1 VARRLQLSVLLL
13 PALLLVGVRLWAQGG
28 EVPSPPSPS
37 SRDYAPGFLA
47 EVEYRGLLSAQVG
60 SGALV
65 TLESGVERVALAD
78 DKMARIQ
85 VISPHEVLLTGLVPG
100 RTTLHIWLDD
110 GRRVRYSFQVVRDL
124 DLVRRAIKD
133 LDPRIEVE
141 ASTDGTSIMLQGL
154 APDEATSREAKRR
167 AEAILASS
175 AGGNASVLN
184 LIRYPGSVSTIDEL
198 LEETLASVDPRI
210 QVRRIQVGP
219 EPNTASDTF
228 VLEGRVRTVQ
238 DLVRAVMLAERQLGG
253 TGTAVRALDDQRV
266 SADRFRGA
274 GGSGGFSD
282 GGGGRNGQGLGGS
295 DPRSSSLSSQLARG
309 LVVTSESGRVISLME
324 VDSIPQVL
332 VGIRV
337 LEVDRGKARRV
348 GFNFSLETDNLKIGS
363 FTIPGSNSKATIDQ
377 AVSDGVINSGANIVG
392 AFVDQTAQIL
402 AAVDFMTEKNLARSV
417 AEPNIVTLSG
427 ELASILVGGEVPIPT
442 TSANQVSTFS
452 GVFFQDFG
460 VRLDIRPTVTGGDLI
475 AMEVAPSIV
484 RVAPGLAVGGV
495 PGFQVQSVT
504 TTARVRAGQSMLIGG
519 LLSFEDG
526 IEQKRVPGLGAL
538 PLFRWK
544 RNTRQERELL
554 FLITPRLVDTEP
566 VAQEEPVVTPPD
578 ASTLGLPEL
587 DWPRASR
594 RFSAAEPGTVR
605 PDGAPSHF
613 VREEYRGY
621 APPPESAPVTF
632 PVDSE
637 GGYYPQDYPEDDTGD
652 QGYVEYAEPDAE
664 PAPDSQPMT
673 EPSTPAQMVV
683 IANPCLRMRPE
694 PGPWSEPV
702 DCIEQFTRVDVL
714 ENRGEWVRVRL
725 LDGREGWMAGSYL
738 APVQDDAAAPG
749 AVPAPGRAEPADDA
763 VAAQIAQAEAGQTRL
778 EDQLSR
784 IRSELARIR
793 TASGS
798 GGGSQQ
804 H

>member
-1 VARRLQLSVLLL
+1 
-13 PALLLVGVRLWAQGG
+13 
-28 EVPSPPSPS
+28 
-37 SRDYAPGFLA
+37 
-47 EVEYRGLLSAQVG
+47 
-60 SGALV
+60 
-65 TLESGVERVALAD
+65 
-78 DKMARIQ
+78 
-85 VISPHEVLLTGLVPG
+85 
-100 RTTLHIWLDD
+100 
-110 GRRVRYSFQVVRDL
+110 
-124 DLVRRAIKD
+124 
-133 LDPRIEVE
+133 
-141 ASTDGTSIMLQGL
+141 
-154 APDEATSREAKRR
+154 
-167 AEAILASS
+167 
-175 AGGNASVLN
+175 
-184 LIRYPGSVSTIDEL
+184 
-198 LEETLASVDPRI
+198 
-210 QVRRIQVGP
+210 
-219 EPNTASDTF
+219 
-228 VLEGRVRTVQ
+228 
-238 DLVRAVMLAERQLGG
+238 
-253 TGTAVRALDDQRV
+253 
-266 SADRFRGA
+266 
-274 GGSGGFSD
+274 
-282 GGGGRNGQGLGGS
+282 
-295 DPRSSSLSSQLARG
+295 
-309 LVVTSESGRVISLME
+309 
-324 VDSIPQVL
+324 
-332 VGIRV
+332 
-337 LEVDRGKARRV
+337 
-348 GFNFSLETDNLKIGS
+348 
-363 FTIPGSNSKATIDQ
+363 
-377 AVSDGVINSGANIVG
+377 
-392 AFVDQTAQIL
+392 
-402 AAVDFMTEKNLARSV
+402 MTEKNLARSV

-566 VAQEEPVVTPPD
+566 VAQDEPVVTPPD

-613 VREEYRGY
+613 VREEYQGY
-621 APPPESAPVTF
+621 APPSESAPVTF

-637 GGYYPQDYPEDDTGD
+637 GTYYPEEYPEDDYVD
-652 QGYVEYAEPDAE
+652 EGYVEYAEPEPVPDTEPMAE
-664 PAPDSQPMT
+664 PAA
-673 EPSTPAQMVV
+673 PAQMVV

-714 ENRGEWVRVRL
+714 ENQGEWMRVRL

-749 AVPAPGRAEPADDA
+749 APSAPGGAAPADDT
-763 VAAQIAQAEAGQTRL
+763 VATQIAQAEAGQTRL

-793 TASGS
+793 SGS
-798 GGGSQQ
+798 EADGSPQR
-804 H
+804 